1 MSGSLVPCSVTSHS
15 TLAAHPF
22 LYRTGVC
29 MFGCTKTTHPASSSP
44 LIQMSVAHKKTKNI
58 FCLRRVYS
66 RLSEAVDTALLFAQK
81 IMQGISTIQKS
92 VERPILTKLYS

>member
-1 MSGSLVPCSVTSHS
+1 
-15 TLAAHPF
+15 
-22 LYRTGVC
+22 
-29 MFGCTKTTHPASSSP
+29 
-44 LIQMSVAHKKTKNI
+44 MSVAHKKTKNI